1 MLLSR
6 RLGIATFATVAD
18 MQDTARFTR
27 TVEEAGEPVQVMEGR
42 KRKMVVLSSEVY
54 ERYERLLR
62 QASFEAKIAEAEADT
77 AAGRVRPFADLQA
90 EMRAKY
96 GS

>member
-1 MLLSR
+1 M
-6 RLGIATFATVAD
+6 AVFATVAD

-42 KRKMVVLSSEVY
+42 ERKMVVLSNEVYERY

-62 QASFEAKIAEAEADT
+62 QTSFESKIAEAEADT